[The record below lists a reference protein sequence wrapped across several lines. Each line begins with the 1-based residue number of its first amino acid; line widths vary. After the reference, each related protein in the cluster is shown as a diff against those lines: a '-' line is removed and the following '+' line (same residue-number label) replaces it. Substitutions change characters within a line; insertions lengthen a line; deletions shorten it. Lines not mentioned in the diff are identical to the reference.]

1 MSHRETE
8 KEREREKES
17 GNTHAYTDLSL
28 HGNSWSNS
36 AESHIT
42 EQWDLPLSARR

>member
-8 KEREREKES
+8 KKREKES

-28 HGNSWSNS
+28 HGNRWSNS

-42 EQWDLPLSARR
+42 EQVDLPLPARR